1 MFKLLISLVLLAPA
15 VANAG
20 VISVRWTH
28 ENPASV
34 AGYRIYY
41 GTGSDVFPR
50 PPYPNMIN
58 VSSIQPDSQ
67 GVYTYKFLVPDDVTF
82 VVVTAYNSAGESDFS
97 NEGTFVPVGKPGAP
111 IILIPTEN

>member
-41 GTGSDVFPR
+41 GTGDNY
-50 PPYPNMIN
+50 PPYANMIN
-58 VSSIQPDSQ
+58 VSTIQPDSQ